1 MTASELRC
9 DGCGAKHGT
18 WVKRSMVN
26 RVMWIVVQPGA
37 LGSRYYTPAHVVDV
51 DAGKGLCR
59 QCADKAPAPPTTQ
72 GSLW

>member
-1 MTASELRC
+1 
-9 DGCGAKHGT
+9 
-18 WVKRSMVN
+18 MVN
-26 RVMWIVVQPGA
+26 HVMWVVVNPGA
-37 LGSRYYTPAHVVDV
+37 LGSRFYTPAHVVDV